1 MTLIHFLNFLEFFHK
16 ILQIIAKGVNSRFSC
31 QRNLYLFMRLLM
43 NAFDF
48 PAHALYH
55 GSYFYN
61 IAITTIKR
69 RPEVVP
75 RIRNLP
81 VRRRVYCFN

>member
-1 MTLIHFLNFLEFFHK
+1 
-16 ILQIIAKGVNSRFSC
+16 
-31 QRNLYLFMRLLM
+31 M

-69 RPEVVP
+69 RPEVAP
-75 RIRNLP
+75 SIRNLP